1 MKLFVC
7 SSLLIVIIISCIL
20 VVSCSKGGGSTPPP
34 PVNPCSGVTI
44 SVTGTV
50 TDATGPGA
58 TNGSIA
64 VSATGSSNFTFNL
77 NGGTFQTSGT
87 FSNLVKGTYTIV
99 AKDSKGCTGTKQ
111 FTVDEANACAGVNIV
126 VNFTSSA
133 AIPCATPATGS
144 VTVTA
149 TGSNGFTY
157 SIDGGAFQVSN
168 IFNAVAPGSH
178 TMRVKDTNGCTGSA
192 TATVAAAAAGPLF
205 TEVKT
210 MMQNNC
216 VSCHNATQSE
226 GGMNWTV
233 DCNIVA
239 NKDRIK
245 ARAVDGIP
253 SPMPPTGLL
262 PISERNKITNWI
274 NAGGNYSN

>member
-7 SSLLIVIIISCIL
+7 SALLIVIIISCIL
-20 VVSCSKGGGSTPPP
+20 IISCSKGGGSTPPP
-34 PVNPCSGVTI
+34 PNPCAGVTI
-44 SVTGTV
+44 AVTGTI

-64 VSATGSSNFTFNL
+64 TTASGSTNFTFNI
-77 NGGTFQTSGT
+77 NGGAFQSSGT
-87 FSNLVKGTYTIV
+87 FSNLVKGTYTVV
-99 AKDSKGCTGTKQ
+99 AKDSKGCTGSKQ
-111 FTVDEANACAGVNIV
+111 FTVDEANPCVGVNIV
-126 VNFTSSA
+126 VSSTTSV

-144 VTVTA
+144 ITVTA

-157 SIDGGAFQVSN
+157 SIDGGAFQGSN
-168 IFNAVAPGSH
+168 IFNAVAPGTH
-178 TMRVKDTNGCTGSA
+178 TMRVKDTNGCTGS
-192 TATVAAAAAGPLF
+192 TNATVASAPAGPLF
-205 TEVKT
+205 SEVKT
-210 MMQNNC
+210 LMQNNC
-216 VSCHNATQSE
+216 VPCHNNTQSE

-245 ARAVDGIP
+245 ARAVDGLP

-262 PISERNKITNWI
+262 PATERAKITNWI
-274 NAGGNYSN
+274 NAGGNFNN